1 MIQPASEALPP
12 AVQTDGR
19 ALQDFAHASL
29 LSRAE
34 GDGVVGLLVGVA
46 RPERGAARLVV
57 RVHVRMRAGLLYKYA
72 IAEGLSAPH
81 VVEAEKNTY

>member
-1 MIQPASEALPP
+1 MGIHQYTLSF
-12 AVQTDGR
+12 DR
-19 ALQDFAHASL
+19 
-29 LSRAE
+29 SRAE
-34 GDGVVGLLVGVA
+34 GDRVVCVLAGRALE
-46 RPERGAARLVV
+46 ERAALLVV